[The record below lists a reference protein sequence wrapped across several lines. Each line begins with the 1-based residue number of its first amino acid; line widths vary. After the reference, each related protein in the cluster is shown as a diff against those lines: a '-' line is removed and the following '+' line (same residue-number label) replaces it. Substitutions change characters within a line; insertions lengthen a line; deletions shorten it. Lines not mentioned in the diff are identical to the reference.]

1 MISPHFRTR
10 AVLVV
15 GLVAVCLLA
24 AAGLALA
31 DDHTRETAPYYEHGN
46 ESANATVVFLDQE
59 DHYPG
64 AEEGSV
70 RYTVR
75 GDEAFADVGASDG
88 FNASWFIVDAPFV
101 DHSGCDIEN
110 VDTFGV
116 DRDADGTVE
125 EDLIEASVGTT
136 FEDGRI
142 TVRFYEESDFGGDPV
157 HIYPGDRIIL
167 EIGDESAGGPCTRT
181 TEEMGWYTADLFL
194 NGSASAGDGAQ
205 YGFTVESNET
215 YVCECDSR
223 EEAEEELGP
232 DPAPSTATP
241 TAATETATPTK
252 TATPTPTETPTDT
265 PTVTD
270 TATPPEKNLT
280 ADLTITP
287 LGEIE
292 TANGTDNPIGA
303 AGADPTPESPTPEDG
318 VGFGGFAAVV
328 SLLASVVLWHQRR

>member
-1 MISPHFRTR
+1 MTPSRFRTR
-10 AVLVV
+10 TVLVV

-24 AAGLALA
+24 AVGLALA

-46 ESANATVVFLDQE
+46 ESANATVAFLDQE

-88 FNASWFIVDAPFV
+88 FNATWLIVDAPFV
-101 DHSGCDIEN
+101 DHSDCDLEN
-110 VDTFGV
+110 VDSFGV
-116 DRDADGTVE
+116 DRDGDGDIE
-125 EDLIEASVGTT
+125 EDLTKAAVGAT

-142 TVRFYEESDFGGDPV
+142 TVRFYEESDFGGNPIHV
-157 HIYPGDRIIL
+157 SPGDRIIL
-167 EIGDESAGGPCTRT
+167 EVGDESAGGPCTRT
-181 TEEMGWYTADLFL
+181 TEEKGWYTADVFL

-223 EEAEEELGP
+223 EEAREELGP
-232 DPAPSTATP
+232 DPAPSTETP
-241 TAATETATPTK
+241 TATPSTEM
-252 TATPTPTETPTDT
+252 PTPTET

-270 TATPPEKNLT
+270 TATPPRTLT
-280 ADLTITP
+280 ATLTP

-292 TANGTDNPIGA
+292 AANGTDDPVAA
-303 AGADPTPESPTPEDG
+303 AGSNSAPASPTPEDG
-318 VGFGGFAAVV
+318 AGFGGFVAVV
-328 SLLASVVLWHQRR
+328 SLLASAVLWHQRR